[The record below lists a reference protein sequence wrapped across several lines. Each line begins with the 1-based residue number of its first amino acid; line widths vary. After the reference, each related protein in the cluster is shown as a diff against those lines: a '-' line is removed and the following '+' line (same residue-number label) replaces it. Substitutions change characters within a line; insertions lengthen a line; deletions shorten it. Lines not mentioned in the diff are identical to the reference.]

1 MPYAF
6 KNLMLS
12 FFLLSFLYAC
22 NLTGDYVLEDA
33 SLKVYY
39 DQESIKSTAASFAAY
54 WKKENYLGDREQ
66 SIKLV
71 LDENSQKYEVRII
84 LRKDF
89 NPKEKL
95 AFKEL
100 QILEHI
106 QHDLNANV
114 FKAVPCELVICD
126 NKFHVLQKPHPR
138 NPE

>member
-22 NLTGDYVLEDA
+22 NLTGDYVLEDG
-33 SLKVYY
+33 SLQVYY
-39 DQESIKSTAASFAAY
+39 DQESIKPTAASFAAY

-89 NPKEKL
+89 NPKEKV
-95 AFKEL
+95 AFNEL
-100 QILEHI
+100 QI
-106 QHDLNANV
+106 
-114 FKAVPCELVICD
+114 
-126 NKFHVLQKPHPR
+126 
-138 NPE
+138 

>member
-1 MPYAF
+1 M
-6 KNLMLS
+6 
-12 FFLLSFLYAC
+12 
-22 NLTGDYVLEDA
+22 E
-33 SLKVYY
+33 
-39 DQESIKSTAASFAAY
+39 ER
-54 WKKENYLGDREQ
+54 NYLGDREQ

-126 NKFHVLQKPHPR
+126 NKFQVLQKPHPR

>member
-22 NLTGDYVLEDA
+22 NLTGDYVLEDG

-95 AFKEL
+95 AFNEL
-100 QILEHI
+100 QILERI

-126 NKFHVLQKPHPR
+126 NKFQVLQKPHPI
-138 NPE
+138 NLE